1 MKGKNK
7 SGITILAVDDEP
19 VNLKLIETA
28 LAPRG
33 YKIITAKN
41 GEEAVNIART
51 QKPDLILM
59 DILMPKMDGYTAS
72 SEIRK
77 DPKTRDIPIIMI
89 TSAGHD
95 LNKKLADGIGATG
108 YIVKPFMIDDLN
120 NKINETL
127 QSQ

>member
-1 MKGKNK
+1 VKGKNK
-7 SGITILAVDDEP
+7 CEITILVVDDEP
-19 VNLKLIETA
+19 VDLKLIETA

-89 TSAGHD
+89 TSVGHD

-127 QSQ
+127 QNQ